1 MQPLESNEKLIMR
14 AFEDY
19 LNLVKRQEI
28 NRHGKECSLDELQKL
43 EAISTRIIEMI
54 AEKLFEN
61 ITGQTHHEKQILMI
75 QNLQRLYR
83 LSA

>member
-1 MQPLESNEKLIMR
+1 MQPLEINEAQIMR
-14 AFEDY
+14 AFENH
-19 LNLVKRQEI
+19 LNLVKHQEI
-28 NRHGKECSLDELQKL
+28 SRHGKGCSLDELQKL

-61 ITGQTHHEKQILMI
+61 IVGQTHHEKQILMI